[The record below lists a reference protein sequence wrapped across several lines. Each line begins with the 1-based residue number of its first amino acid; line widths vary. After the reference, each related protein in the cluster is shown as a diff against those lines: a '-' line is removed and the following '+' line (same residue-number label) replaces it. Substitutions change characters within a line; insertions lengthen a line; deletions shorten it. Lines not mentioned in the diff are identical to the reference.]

1 MSSRQSSR
9 ARTGPRSKR
18 RPAAAAAGEDA
29 PGAEPQDHAAGAD
42 QGSDED
48 IVDAEVV
55 DDEDKK

>member
-1 MSSRQSSR
+1 MGQ
-9 ARTGPRSKR
+9 AMYAAA
-18 RPAAAAAGEDA
+18 PAAAGGA
-29 PGAEPQDHAAGAD
+29 PGAGRHHAAGAD